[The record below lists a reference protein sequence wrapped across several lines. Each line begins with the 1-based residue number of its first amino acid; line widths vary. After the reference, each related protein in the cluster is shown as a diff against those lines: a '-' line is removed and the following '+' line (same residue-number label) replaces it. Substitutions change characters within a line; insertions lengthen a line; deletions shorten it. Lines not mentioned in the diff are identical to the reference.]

1 MGLFLGICLLQLV
14 TFKEI
19 GLDWIF
25 CNLGNKQQNIPLRF
39 MILDW
44 KPAEEIVFAVA
55 EDGAR
60 CESSSV
66 TVAGKTVKLP
76 DV

>member
-1 MGLFLGICLLQLV
+1 
-14 TFKEI
+14 
-19 GLDWIF
+19 
-25 CNLGNKQQNIPLRF
+25 

-76 DV
+76 DVWMLQGLHILWPCMLLNTKKDKFAGF